1 MILELGD
8 GRELILPDEVS
19 DEFARQLKK
28 LILETESR
36 AAAAEADVQKLR
48 DEMAILRKSINQ
60 SNVKVASADGTA
72 QAIQE
77 LQSGLLSALARI
89 ERATSADRQIVP
101 DEFGEYTR
109 SKIVN

>member
-8 GRELILPDEVS
+8 GRELLLPDEVS

-48 DEMAILRKSINQ
+48 DEMAALRRSINE
-60 SNVKVASADGTA
+60 SNVNTVVRDDTA
-72 QAIQE
+72 QAVRG
-77 LQSGLLSALARI
+77 LQSALLSALARI
-89 ERATSADRQIVP
+89 EQATSADRQIVP

>member
-8 GRELILPDEVS
+8 GRELLLPDEVS

-28 LILETESR
+28 LILETERR
-36 AAAAEADVQKLR
+36 AATAEADVQKLR
-48 DEMAILRKSINQ
+48 DEMAILRKTVGES
-60 SNVKVASADGTA
+60 SVKAASVDNTA
-72 QAIQE
+72 QAIRS
-77 LQSGLLSALARI
+77 LQSDLLSALARI